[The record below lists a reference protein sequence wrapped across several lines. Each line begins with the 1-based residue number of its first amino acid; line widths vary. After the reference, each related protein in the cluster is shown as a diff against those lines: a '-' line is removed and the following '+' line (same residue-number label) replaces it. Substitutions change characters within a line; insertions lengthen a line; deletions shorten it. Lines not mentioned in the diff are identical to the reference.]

1 MTGLLTINASVP
13 NIQMG
18 GTNGNNIGLASS
30 AGVFSTSA
38 STGDI
43 VLRGIN
49 NLILQSGSGAGAI
62 IINSAN
68 NVGIGTTNPAYKLDV
83 RGSLASQSL
92 AIVDVTTYNYQY
104 QLLLNSPTL
113 TTGASIQTIQQGVN
127 FTQNLTL
134 QPLGGNVGIGTTNP
148 LVSFHSYGVSYLQAK
163 QGGAPSTGALGTDG
177 TSLIIYPGSSGSQ
190 SMALGFASSQL
201 WYNVP
206 TGNYH
211 NFYVAGT
218 SVATITS
225 TGVNATNLN
234 TTGTLT
240 SSGAI
245 YANGNSLIF
254 PNAISDFKISLW
266 GTNNYGFGIK
276 ASTLAY
282 FSQNYHNFYNSGVST
297 TSPVVSMDGSGNI
310 INSGS
315 ISNGSSSYIYAG
327 GLRLG
332 GFDTGNTV
340 YNGSK
345 NMGLT
350 VDSGYT
356 VNLGMNGG
364 NGTIIAIS
372 NGRIDVSQPIIST
385 TYIASTTL
393 AIPHPYGAWN
403 IYCDTSYTSV
413 IHSLIFQHA
422 TIGVNS
428 FWWFNGVQTS
438 TEAEI
443 SDERIKKNIQPINN
457 ALSIINQIQPKSF
470 NLVDDKDVNFKYG
483 FIAQEIEQIP
493 ALSDL
498 VFTGTDYIANI
509 NSYGSHSNIANNQ
522 AIITSINIITDLV
535 NVDDNIK
542 LVFGNTSNQEFIIDD
557 TPYKNRYKRRFA
569 NVVEVI
575 DDYSFMIDQS
585 LNIDETDPLFIY
597 GKEVNDFKQL
607 DYQSLFSLSI
617 ASIQELHKIVQSQQK
632 QIDYLT
638 SNILLIS

>member
-1 MTGLLTINASVP
+1 
-13 NIQMG
+13 
-18 GTNGNNIGLASS
+18 
-30 AGVFSTSA
+30 
-38 STGDI
+38 
-43 VLRGIN
+43 
-49 NLILQSGSGAGAI
+49 
-62 IINSAN
+62 
-68 NVGIGTTNPAYKLDV
+68 
-83 RGSLASQSL
+83 
-92 AIVDVTTYNYQY
+92 
-104 QLLLNSPTL
+104 
-113 TTGASIQTIQQGVN
+113 
-127 FTQNLTL
+127 
-134 QPLGGNVGIGTTNP
+134 
-148 LVSFHSYGVSYLQAK
+148 
-163 QGGAPSTGALGTDG
+163 
-177 TSLIIYPGSSGSQ
+177 
-190 SMALGFASSQL
+190 MALGFASSQL

-617 ASIQELHKIVQSQQK
+617 ASIQELHKIVQSQQI